1 MTRHPLSRILWS
13 LDSYPFLSGQTKS
26 WARHEDAS
34 NYDTPTTPLSLL
46 LRENASRLIEREE
59 DPLSF
64 WFGWRS
70 GVYRNRGHVHN
81 FQIQLTFS
89 DPFKLQRPNECDANF
104 VDVFKERTDMSSRE
118 KNFCGSIADT
128 VVIGTNTAFVRFYAE
143 PKALNSSFE
152 AVMTALRDRDPGDK
166 REFPPLIVHPS
177 SAIAFIVIIVHGYY
191 FAPYI
196 C

>member
-1 MTRHPLSRILWS
+1 M
-13 LDSYPFLSGQTKS
+13 
-26 WARHEDAS
+26 
-34 NYDTPTTPLSLL
+34 
-46 LRENASRLIEREE
+46 
-59 DPLSF
+59 
-64 WFGWRS
+64 
-70 GVYRNRGHVHN
+70 HN

-166 REFPPLIVHPS
+166 REFPPLIVHPL

>member
-1 MTRHPLSRILWS
+1 MVEKWR
-13 LDSYPFLSGQTKS
+13 LSGH
-26 WARHEDAS
+26 A
-34 NYDTPTTPLSLL
+34 Y
-46 LRENASRLIEREE
+46 
-59 DPLSF
+59 
-64 WFGWRS
+64 
-70 GVYRNRGHVHN
+70 N

-128 VVIGTNTAFVRFYAE
+128 VVIGTNTAFVRFYTE

-166 REFPPLIVHPS
+166 REFLH
-177 SAIAFIVIIVHGYY
+177 
-191 FAPYI
+191 
-196 C
+196 